1 MWLRLR
7 QTRPPKSYPEKGKVV
22 AASMSE
28 HTDYVPVTP
37 PDSKGRTS
45 GGEAFVHRNWVY
57 RVETDDGIYE
67 LRGGKKQSMAV
78 GDGVEF
84 RVVKD
89 TGYVLA
95 DDKETKYRIL
105 SSSAKPTN

>member
-1 MWLRLR
+1 
-7 QTRPPKSYPEKGKVV
+7 
-22 AASMSE
+22 
-28 HTDYVPVTP
+28 
-37 PDSKGRTS
+37 
-45 GGEAFVHRNWVY
+45 
-57 RVETDDGIYE
+57 
-67 LRGGKKQSMAV
+67 MAV